1 MHSTQTHDHITI
13 FESFS
18 TRVADLDLFVT
29 TQRKFEA
36 LGGNFETFV
45 RFADM

>member
-1 MHSTQTHDHITI
+1 MHITQKHDHISI

-18 TRVADLDLFVT
+18 TRVADLHLFVT

-45 RFADM
+45 RFADI